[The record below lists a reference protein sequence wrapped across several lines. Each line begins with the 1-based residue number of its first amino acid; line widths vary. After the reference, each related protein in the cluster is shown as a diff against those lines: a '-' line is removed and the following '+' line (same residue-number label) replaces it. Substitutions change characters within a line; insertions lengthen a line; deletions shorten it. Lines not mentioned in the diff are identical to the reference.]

1 MPPNVCIR
9 NRSLRFAILWMSV
22 ANMFEVLVAP
32 SLERLILWCTKRDG
46 QPIHD
51 SPMRLSIG
59 YTNNL
64 KVLGYL
70 DPRIHELEVRSTVIK
85 VSPCNTLLSHIV
97 IVIDM

>member
-9 NRSLRFAILWMSV
+9 NRKLQCVIFWMSV
-22 ANMFEVLVAP
+22 ANMFEVLFAP
-32 SLERLILWCTKRDG
+32 SLERLIFWCPIPDV

-51 SPMRLSIG
+51 SPIWLSIG

-85 VSPCNTLLSHIV
+85 VSPCNTLLSYIV